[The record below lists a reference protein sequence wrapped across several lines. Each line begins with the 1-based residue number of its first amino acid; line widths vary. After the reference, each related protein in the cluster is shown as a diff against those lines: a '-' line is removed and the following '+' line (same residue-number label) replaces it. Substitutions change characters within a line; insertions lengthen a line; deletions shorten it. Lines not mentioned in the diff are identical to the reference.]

1 MTIIRIPIV
10 TKATAKLSSIMI
22 IPSPTRNRNK
32 RHVAN
37 KFSLFVMEQKFN
49 PLIRFRSIFK
59 RLELAV
65 EDKVSNPVTLSS

>member
-1 MTIIRIPIV
+1 M
-10 TKATAKLSSIMI
+10 
-22 IPSPTRNRNK
+22 

-37 KFSLFVMEQKFN
+37 EFSLFVMEQKFN